1 MFKNYLKITWRNI
14 VRQKANSFIN
24 ITGLAIG
31 MTCSMLILMW
41 VQHELSFD
49 RFNKNAN
56 EIYRVVENQYYAG
69 GQIFPVAVTPS
80 PLAPAL
86 KEKFPEITRATRF
99 SFRSLTIKKDD
110 KIFTEGVA
118 FADPDIFEIFTIP
131 FVQGDALTA
140 LSTPHAI
147 VLSAEAAKK
156 YFGEE
161 DPLGKVLR
169 INNHDDFFVTGVI
182 KNLPDNAHLKYDLLA
197 PFVYLEELGSSM
209 ENWGSNWCYTY
220 VLLQKESPYKEV
232 NKKIID
238 LIKKNS
244 EDSVTEIYLQPLLEI
259 HLYSSGKYTA
269 DIGGHGDI
277 QYVRIFAL
285 IAFFVLLIACI
296 NFMNLA
302 TARSEKRAKEVGL
315 RKVIGAQRPQL
326 IKQFFSEA
334 IILAL
339 LAFVVALVLTEMLLP
354 VFNDL
359 SGKTLALRRLAP
371 ILFYGFFAIALLCG
385 IISGSYPAFYLSA
398 FTPIKALK
406 KRGSAQAGD
415 SFFRKILVVFQFA
428 LSVIMIIGTLVVS
441 RQIEFIRNKNLG
453 LDKENL
459 GYVWMSGE
467 FRKKQEVAKQELL
480 KNPNIVSITCTS
492 QLPTYVSNSRS
503 GWQWEGKDPAAE
515 VLMHYLNVDEDY
527 VKTFKMEMT
536 LGRFFSRQFSAD
548 SHAVVVNET
557 AIKAMGLE
565 APIGKRLSFGSEN
578 LTIIGVVKD
587 FHFKPI
593 HTKIEPLVMLME
605 PDRYYV
611 MVVRTRPE
619 NLAATI
625 AFVEKTYKQFN
636 ADIPFYFNFLDQDYD
651 NLYRTEQR
659 AGKLAGYFS
668 IIAILIASLG
678 LYGLASYMVEQRSK
692 EIGIRK
698 VLGASAPA
706 LFFLLSKKFLLLAAI
721 ANLLAWPVAYF
732 VMSGWLQNY
741 AYRIT
746 LEASTFLVAAVLAML
761 VVLLTVSYQAIK
773 AALANPVAALR
784 YE

>member
-14 VRQKANSFIN
+14 ARQKANSFIN

-41 VQHELSFD
+41 IQHELSYDAFHV
-49 RFNKNAN
+49 NAN
-56 EIYRVVENQYYAG
+56 DIYRVVENQYYAG
-69 GQIFPVAVTPS
+69 GQVFPVAVTPS

-86 KEKFPEITRATRF
+86 KENFSEIAKATRF

-131 FVQGDALTA
+131 FVKGDAPTA

-147 VLSAEAAKK
+147 VLTEEAAEK
-156 YFGEE
+156 YFGKEE
-161 DPLGKVLR
+161 PIGRILR
-169 INNHDDFFVTGVI
+169 INNRDDFLVTGVI
-182 KNLPDNAHLKYDLLA
+182 KNIPDNAHLKYDLLA
-197 PFVYLEELGSSM
+197 PFIYLQEMGSSM

-220 VLLQKESPYKEV
+220 VLLQKDSPYKEID
-232 NKKIID
+232 KKIID
-238 LIKKNS
+238 LIKKNN
-244 EDSVTEIYLQPLLEI
+244 ENSVTEIYLQPLREI

-277 QYVRIFAL
+277 QYVRIFAV
-285 IAFFVLLIACI
+285 IAFGVLLIACI

-315 RKVIGAQRPQL
+315 RKVVGAQRHQL

-354 VFNDL
+354 AFNDL
-359 SGKTLALRRLAP
+359 AGKTLALRRLAP
-371 ILFYGFFAIALLCG
+371 ILFYSFLAIALLCG

-398 FTPIKALK
+398 FSPIKTLK
-406 KRGSAQAGD
+406 SHRSSQAGG
-415 SFFRKILVVFQFA
+415 SLFRKILVVFQFA
-428 LSVIMIIGTLVVS
+428 LSVIMIIGTLVMS
-441 RQIEFIRNKNLG
+441 RQMDFIRNKNLG

-459 GYVWMSGE
+459 GYVWMAGE
-467 FRKKQEVAKQELL
+467 FRKKHEVAKQELL
-480 KNPNIVSITCTS
+480 KNSNIVSVTCTS
-492 QLPTYVSNSRS
+492 QLPTYVASSNS

-515 VLMHYLNVDEDY
+515 VLMHYLNVDDDY
-527 VKTFKMEMT
+527 VKTFKMEMAA
-536 LGRFFSRQFSAD
+536 GRFFSRVFPAD

-557 AIKAMGLE
+557 AVKAMGIQEPL
-565 APIGKRLSFGSEN
+565 GKRLSLGADD

-587 FHFKPI
+587 FHFKPVQ
-593 HTKIEPLVMLME
+593 TKIEPLVMLME
-605 PDRYYV
+605 PKRYYA
-611 MVVRTRPE
+611 MVIRTRPE

-625 AFVEKTYKQFN
+625 TFVEKTYKQFN
-636 ADIPFYFNFLDQDYD
+636 ADTPFYFNFLDQDYD
-651 NLYRTEQR
+651 NLYRAEQR
-659 AGKLAGYFS
+659 ARKLSGYFS

-678 LYGLASYMVEQRSK
+678 LYGLASYMAEQRTK

-698 VLGASAPA
+698 VLGASLRDIVFLFSQDFLKFVA
-706 LFFLLSKKFLLLAAI
+706 LAFIIACPLAYVGGNQWLQGFAYRMELGPGLFAAAGLLA
-721 ANLLAWPVAYF
+721 
-732 VMSGWLQNY
+732 
-741 AYRIT
+741 
-746 LEASTFLVAAVLAML
+746 FLCAA
-761 VVLLTVSYQAIK
+761 LTVSLQAFK
-773 AALANPVAALR
+773 AALANPVETLR